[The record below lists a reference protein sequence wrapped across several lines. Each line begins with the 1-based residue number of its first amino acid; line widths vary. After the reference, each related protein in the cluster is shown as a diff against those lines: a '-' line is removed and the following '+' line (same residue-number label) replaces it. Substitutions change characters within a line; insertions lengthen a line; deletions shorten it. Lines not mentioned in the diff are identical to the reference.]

1 MGGEELLVQVE
12 IVGSVGSALASAGI
26 PGDVR
31 RVVERTLRDAGIL
44 DRAPSVVPA
53 GGSRESLSA

>member
-12 IVGSVGSALASAGI
+12 VVGSIGSALASAGA

-44 DRAPSVVPA
+44 DRAPAVIPA
-53 GGSRESLSA
+53 GRRRETLSA